1 VESDFLA
8 FLREVSI
15 SAEVN
20 IYSIGNLR
28 AEVVVAGLEL
38 VQVKQFLDEKCSG
51 YKDKKLLNQ

>member
-1 VESDFLA
+1 MESDFLA